1 MINGTNTLRLMVFDT
16 NSTTMMAN
24 SIISSPISAMRAFF
38 LFIFIFVLGL
48 FFLLWQTLG
57 LAQRLRDNPL

>member
-1 MINGTNTLRLMVFDT
+1 MINGTNTLRLIVFDT

-24 SIISSPISAMRAFF
+24 SIISSPISAMRAVF

-48 FFLLWQTLG
+48 VFLLWQTLG